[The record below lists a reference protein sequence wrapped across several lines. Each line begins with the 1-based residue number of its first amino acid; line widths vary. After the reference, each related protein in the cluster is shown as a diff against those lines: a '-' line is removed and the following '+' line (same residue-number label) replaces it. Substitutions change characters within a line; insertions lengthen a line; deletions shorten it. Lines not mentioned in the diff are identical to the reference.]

1 MEAPKIEVKELEI
14 QQEGS
19 WFKRKLSNPHNKKSL
34 VYMLIGGAGGFL
46 YFYLTQGQHMDVL
59 TTNDIFKSIGI
70 GAFFGFFIT
79 NSPCA
84 RGRC

>member
-1 MEAPKIEVKELEI
+1 MEQKFVFKELQLGEERNLWRRLI
-14 QQEGS
+14 KS
-19 WFKRKLSNPHNKKSL
+19 AHVKKTIRYVLVGAVISL
-34 VYMLIGGAGGFL
+34 VFHYLIYDGSIFGAG
-46 YFYLTQGQHMDVL
+46 
-59 TTNDIFKSIGI
+59 DILKSIGI

>member
-1 MEAPKIEVKELEI
+1 MQFKQLELT
-14 QQEGS
+14 QEGN
-19 WFKRKLSNPHNKKSL
+19 WFSRTLKSPHFRTSVKAIIVGAIIGFLFYYLTEGRLMESMPGGEILKSL
-34 VYMLIGGAGGFL
+34 AV
-46 YFYLTQGQHMDVL
+46 
-59 TTNDIFKSIGI
+59 

>member
-1 MEAPKIEVKELEI
+1 MRFKQLELTQDGNWFSRTLKSARFRTSLKAILVGAAVGFLFYYLTEGRLMESMPGGEI
-14 QQEGS
+14 
-19 WFKRKLSNPHNKKSL
+19 LKSL
-34 VYMLIGGAGGFL
+34 AV
-46 YFYLTQGQHMDVL
+46 
-59 TTNDIFKSIGI
+59 

>member
-1 MEAPKIEVKELEI
+1 MESPRIEVKKLELHA
-14 QQEGS
+14 EGN
-19 WFKRKLSNPHNKKSL
+19 WFKRKLSNPHTKKSL
-34 VYMLIGGAGGFL
+34 VYMLVGGAGGFI

-59 TTNDIFKSIGI
+59 TANDIFKSIGI

>member
-1 MEAPKIEVKELEI
+1 MEFKKLELEK
-14 QQEGS
+14 EGS
-19 WFKRKLSNPHNKKSL
+19 RIERFFKSPHTRKT
-34 VYMLIGGAGGFL
+34 LIAISIGAVAGFL
-46 YFYLTQGQHMDVL
+46 YFYLTEGRNYDVL
-59 TTNDIFKSIGI
+59 ELRDILKSAGI